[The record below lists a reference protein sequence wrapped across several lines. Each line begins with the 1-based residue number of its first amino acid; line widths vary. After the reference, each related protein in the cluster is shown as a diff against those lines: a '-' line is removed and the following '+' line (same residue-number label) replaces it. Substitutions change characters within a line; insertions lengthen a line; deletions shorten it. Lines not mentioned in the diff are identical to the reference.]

1 MTTSLHPEY
10 DEKFVTEPRAHER
23 VDDGVQHGIGKTQ
36 AHRTHMYEK
45 GGLLAAKKSFV
56 FKITEMFAQ
65 ALKFNAKKLSSK
77 I

>member
-36 AHRTHMYEK
+36 AYRAHMDEES
-45 GGLLAAKKSFV
+45 GLLAAKKSFI
-56 FKITEMFAQ
+56 FKITEKFSQ
-65 ALKFNAKKLSSK
+65 PLKFYAG